1 MMNANP
7 NITPEQKEKYFT
19 IKQAADSVKLD
30 YSSIR
35 KACIDGQLQHSVVPK
50 SRGNGD
56 MILISETALTEW
68 YVNRKER
75 VKSKPPSASI
85 KEMTVE
91 DLANEILKR
100 MRGSYEAGYKQ
111 GRKDARAEFM
121 SAFNGIK

>member
-1 MMNANP
+1 MSKIMWKVKMMNSNP

-35 KACIDGQLQHSVVPK
+35 KACIDGRLKHSVVPK
-50 SRGNGD
+50 SSGNGD

-75 VKSKPPSASI
+75 AKSKTQSVSI
-85 KEMTVE
+85 E
-91 DLANEILKR
+91 
-100 MRGSYEAGYKQ
+100 
-111 GRKDARAEFM
+111 
-121 SAFNGIK
+121 